1 MLSCLS
7 RNLTLCAQVFAWML
21 TVSLLVVLICL
32 VVFVCILLAGS
43 GWITAGVRE
52 GSKAVNSTLP
62 EVRMPR

>member
-1 MLSCLS
+1 MLSWLS
-7 RNLTLCAQVFAWML
+7 RNLTLCAQVFAWSL